1 MDGLARWL
9 QSSTS
14 SVNTY
19 RPISV
24 FLGPNANPK
33 EEKGRRAHYW
43 DYPSIMLV
51 PAILVRT
58 LINSKM
64 KEKKKQRILIGIRIK
79 MEGTSRKI
87 ILKPYIENILRFWEL
102 LREGRQNKARIVLEL
117 RLKEFWMGKSGRISD
132 NLNPIC
138 AHWRKSLNEI
148 DDKFSLI
155 LFTSPNLTLLWNSS
169 LCMILLFMQSSLQE
183 CLQMAIKEK
192 ELSQIQ
198 EGKQK

>member
-79 MEGTSRKI
+79 MEGTSLKI
-87 ILKPYIENILRFWEL
+87 ILKPYIENILPFSQ
-102 LREGRQNKARIVLEL
+102 LRRKVRQKIGLEL
-117 RLKEFWMGKSGRISD
+117 RLIKFWMGKSGRISD